1 MPNSLPADFADGVLP
16 PGDYPMTLSELEQ
29 SLLVVG
35 PRPNLPNWDTTWRR
49 YLVGQLTILAAQL
62 WDEGVTEIYLDG
74 SFVEDKLRPGD
85 IDGYYVTTQSAIAG
99 GLLGRLNARNPLP
112 IWTMSNRL
120 LDLETGKRK
129 PLMWH
134 IHKVELYAE
143 QGQFTGILDE
153 FGHNQTFP
161 AAFRKTREERGWKPK
176 GIIRLIR

>member
-1 MPNSLPADFADGVLP
+1 VPNSLPADFADGVLP

-74 SFVEDKLRPGD
+74 SFVEDKLGPGD

-99 GLLGRLNARNPLP
+99 GRLGRLNAQSPP
-112 IWTMSNRL
+112 Y
-120 LDLETGKRK
+120 LD
-129 PLMWH
+129 
-134 IHKVELYAE
+134 
-143 QGQFTGILDE
+143 DE
-153 FGHNQTFP
+153 
-161 AAFRKTREERGWKPK
+161 
-176 GIIRLIR
+176 